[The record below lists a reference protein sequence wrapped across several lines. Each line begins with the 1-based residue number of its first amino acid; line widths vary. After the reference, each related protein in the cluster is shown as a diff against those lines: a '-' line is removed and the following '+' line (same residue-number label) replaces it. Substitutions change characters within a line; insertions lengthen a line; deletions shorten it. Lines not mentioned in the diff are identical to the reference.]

1 MIRLTPE
8 QREAVEHDGNLLL
21 TACPG
26 SGKTRVILAK
36 LLTLADQFI
45 GTSRFIG
52 CITYTNAAVDEI
64 EARLR
69 IYGNNAI
76 ADRCEISTIHA
87 FCLQFVLRPYSWLI
101 PEVPASFQ
109 VLSRENSLFEQIVT
123 AVEDA
128 FGRKPVGQVFEDY
141 ESLRIDVN
149 GEPCGQGIETGIV
162 SDESAAL
169 YWERVRAHG
178 CLDFAMILYY
188 SWRILEQNPFVGRGI
203 ASRFAWLLID
213 EFQDTTDIQI
223 AIFSALHNFLHTRFF
238 LVGDQNQSIMRFAGA
253 RPELAEQFGDQVEAH
268 RDTALTGNFRCGPAI
283 TSTASTLISTVP
295 RMRSAGDAARLAAHV
310 NYVHVGR
317 PIDAITDHFLPALQD
332 AGIPFGKAAILAPWW
347 THLIPVARALRE
359 FDVPVFGP
367 GARPYKRRRLLA
379 GLAEQL
385 GACAEAGNY
394 LGLPGVERALF
405 RLIGNLTGNSR
416 YDMFSYKGRRVALG
430 LIYLARELADQ
441 HPGGVAWLRT
451 IAREAGDYLECEEWL
466 PSSAKQPL
474 IDSAEE
480 MLSDMQTSKVDLANL
495 LISDMG
501 LFANP
506 EHALKLITLHHSKG
520 REFDGVALICMNN
533 GSIPHFS
540 TSTHEAYDEARRLF
554 YVGLTRAK
562 RILIVASDQSHF
574 RNTPTP
580 FIAEAGLC
588 GDQ

>member
-1 MIRLTPE
+1 MIPLTPE

-36 LLTLADQFI
+36 LLTLADQVVD
-45 GTSRFIG
+45 TPQFIG

-69 IYGNNAI
+69 TYGNNAL

-87 FCLQFVLRPYSWLI
+87 FCLQFILRPYSWLI

-123 AVEDA
+123 AVEDT
-128 FGRKPVGQVFEDY
+128 FGRMPAGQAFEDY
-141 ESLRIDVN
+141 ESLRVDVN
-149 GEPCGQGIETGIV
+149 GDPCGQGVETGIV
-162 SDESAAL
+162 TEESAAL

-178 CLDFAMILYY
+178 YLDFAMILYY
-188 SWRILEQNPFVGRGI
+188 SWKIIEQHPFVGRGI

-223 AIFSALHNFLHTRFF
+223 AIFGALQHFLHTRFF
-238 LVGDQNQSIMRFAGA
+238 LVGGDQNQSIMRFAGA
-253 RPELAEQFGDQVEAH
+253 RPELAEQFGDQIDAR
-268 RDTALTGNFRCGPAI
+268 RDTVLTGNFRCGPAI
-283 TSTASTLISTVP
+283 VSAASTLIRTMP
-295 RMRSAGDAARLAAHV
+295 GMQSAGNAGQLAAQV
-310 NYVHVGR
+310 NYVHVQR
-317 PIDAITDHFLPALQD
+317 PIDAITDYFLPALQD
-332 AGIPFGKAAILAPWW
+332 AGIPLGKAAILAPWW
-347 THLIPVARALRE
+347 THLIPVARALRD

-394 LGLPGVERALF
+394 LGLPGVERSLF
-405 RLIGNLTGNSR
+405 RLIGDLSGNSR
-416 YDMFSYKGRRVALG
+416 YDMFSYQGRRVALG

-441 HPGGVAWLRT
+441 QAGGAAWLRA
-451 IAREAGDYLECEEWL
+451 IARGAGDYLEREEWL
-466 PSSAKQPL
+466 PGSAKQSL

-480 MLSDMQTSKVDLANL
+480 MLSDMQASKVDLANL
-495 LISDMG
+495 LIADMG

-506 EHALKLITLHHSKG
+506 EHALKLITLHNSKG
-520 REFDGVALICMNN
+520 REFEGVALICMNN

-540 TSTHEAYDEARRLF
+540 TSTQEAYDESRRLF

-562 RILIVASDQSHF
+562 RVLVVASDQSHWK
-574 RNTPTP
+574 NTPTP
-580 FIAEAGLC
+580 FIAEAGL
-588 GDQ
+588 

>member
-36 LLTLADQFI
+36 LLKLADQLVD
-45 GTSRFIG
+45 TPRFVG

-64 EARLR
+64 EARMR
-69 IYGNNAI
+69 AYGSNAV

-87 FCLQFVLRPYSWLI
+87 FCLQFILRPYGWLI

-109 VLSRENSLFEQIVT
+109 VLSRENSVFELIVT

-128 FGRKPVGQVFEDY
+128 FGRISAGKVFDDY
-141 ESLRIDVN
+141 ESLRIDLN

-162 SDESAAL
+162 TKESAAL
-169 YWERVRAHG
+169 YWERLRAQG
-178 CLDFAMILYY
+178 YLDFAMILYY
-188 SWRILEQNPFVGRGI
+188 SWKILEQHPFVGRGI

-213 EFQDTTDIQI
+213 EFQDTSDIQI
-223 AIFSALHNFLHTRFF
+223 AIFGALQHFLHTRFF

-253 RPELAEQFGDQVEAH
+253 RPELAERFGDQIDAH
-268 RDTALTGNFRCGPAI
+268 RDAALTGNFRCGPAI
-283 TSTASTLISTVP
+283 ISAASTLIPTMP
-295 RMRSAGDAARLAAHV
+295 GMQSAGDAAQLAAQV

-317 PIDAITDHFLPALQD
+317 PLDAITDHFLPALQN
-332 AGIPFGKAAILAPWW
+332 AGIPLGKAAILAPWW

-385 GACAEAGNY
+385 GACAETGNY

-405 RLIGNLTGNSR
+405 RLIGDLTGNSR
-416 YDMFSYKGRRVALG
+416 YDVFSYQGRCLALG
-430 LIYLARELADQ
+430 LIYLARELAEQ
-441 HPGGVAWLRT
+441 HPGGVAWLRA
-451 IAREAGDYLECEEWL
+451 IARHVGDYLEREEWL
-466 PSSAKQPL
+466 PSSAKQSL
-474 IDSAEE
+474 SNSAEE
-480 MLSDMQTSKVDLANL
+480 MLSDMQASSVDLANL

-506 EHALKLITLHHSKG
+506 EHALKLITLHNSKG

-533 GSIPHFS
+533 GNIPHFS
-540 TSTHEAYDEARRLF
+540 TSTQEAYEESRRLF

-562 RILIVASDQSHF
+562 RVLVVSSDKSYWK
-574 RNTPTP
+574 NTPTP
-580 FIAEAGLC
+580 FIAEAGLR
-588 GDQ
+588 

>member
-1 MIRLTPE
+1 MISLTRE
-8 QREAVEHDGNLLL
+8 QREAIDHDGNLVL

-36 LLTLADQFI
+36 LLTLADQVL
-45 GTSRFIG
+45 GTPQFIG

-69 IYGNNAI
+69 KYGNNAI
-76 ADRCEISTIHA
+76 TDRCEISTIHA
-87 FCLQFVLRPYSWLI
+87 FCLQFILRPYGWLV
-101 PEVPASFQ
+101 PEVPTRFQ

-123 AVEDA
+123 AVEDS

-149 GEPCGQGIETGIV
+149 GSPCGQGIDTGIV
-162 SDESAAL
+162 TVESASL
-169 YWERVRAHG
+169 YWERVRDHG
-178 CLDFAMILYY
+178 YLDFAMILYY
-188 SWRILEQNPFVGRGI
+188 SWRILDEHPFVGRGI
-203 ASRFAWLLID
+203 ACRFSWLLVD
-213 EFQDTTDIQI
+213 EFQDTNDIQI
-223 AIFSALHNFLHTRFF
+223 AIFSALQRFLHTRFF

-253 RPELAEQFGDQVEAH
+253 RPELAERFCEQIDAA
-268 RDTALTGNFRCGPAI
+268 RDIALSGNFRCGPAI
-283 TSTASTLISTVP
+283 VTTAATLIPTIP
-295 RMRSAGDAARLAAHV
+295 RMQSVGDAAHFPARV
-310 NYVHVGR
+310 DYVHVKQ
-317 PIDAITDHFLPALQD
+317 PIDAITDHFLPSLQE
-332 AGIPFGKAAILAPWW
+332 AGIPLGKAAILAPWW

-359 FDVPVFGP
+359 FEVPVFGP

-385 GACAEAGNY
+385 GASAEAENY

-405 RLIGNLTGNSR
+405 RLIGDLTGNSR
-416 YDMFSYKGRRVALG
+416 FDMFTYSGRRVGLG
-430 LIYLARELADQ
+430 LIYLARELAER
-441 HPGGVAWLRT
+441 HTGGVSWLRAV
-451 IAREAGDYLECEEWL
+451 ARSVGDYLEREEWL
-466 PSSAKQPL
+466 PSVAKRAL

-480 MLSDMQTSKVDLANL
+480 MLADMKASKVDLANL

-506 EHALKLITLHHSKG
+506 DRALKLITLHNSKG

-540 TSTHEAYDEARRLF
+540 TSTQEDYDEARRLF

-562 RILIVASDQSHF
+562 RVLLVASDQAHWK
-574 RNTPTP
+574 NKPTP
-580 FIAEAGLC
+580 FIAEAGL
-588 GDQ
+588 G

>member
-1 MIRLTPE
+1 MIPLTSE
-8 QREAVEHDGNLLL
+8 QREAVDYDGNLLL

-36 LLTLADQFI
+36 LLTLADQLV
-45 GTSRFIG
+45 GTPHFIG

-64 EARLR
+64 ESRLR
-69 IYGNNAI
+69 TYGNNAI
-76 ADRCEISTIHA
+76 TDRCEISTIHA
-87 FCLQFVLRPYSWLI
+87 FCLQFILRPYGWLI
-101 PEVPASFQ
+101 PEVPKRFQ

-128 FGRKPVGQVFEDY
+128 LGRKPAGLVFDDY

-149 GEPCGQGIETGIV
+149 GRPCGQGLENGIV
-162 SDESAAL
+162 TAEAASL
-169 YWERVRAHG
+169 YWDRVRAHG
-178 CLDFAMILYY
+178 YLDFAMILYY
-188 SWRILEQNPFVGRGI
+188 SWKILEQHPFVGRGV

-223 AIFSALHNFLHTRFF
+223 AIFGALQRFLHTRFF

-253 RPELAEQFGDQVEAH
+253 RPELAEQFSDQIYAH
-268 RDTALTGNFRCGPAI
+268 RNIALTGNFRCGPAI
-283 TSTASTLISTVP
+283 VTTAARLIPTVP
-295 RMRSAGDAARLAAHV
+295 GMQSAGDAAQFPAQV
-310 NYVHVGR
+310 NYVNVGR
-317 PIDAITDHFLPALQD
+317 PIDAITDHFLPSLQN
-332 AGIPFGKAAILAPWW
+332 AGIPLGKAAILAPWW

-367 GARPYKRRRLLA
+367 GARPYRRRRLLA

-405 RLIGNLTGNSR
+405 RLIGDLTGSSR
-416 YDMFSYKGRRVALG
+416 YDIFSYQGRRVALG
-430 LIYLARELADQ
+430 LIYLARELAER
-441 HPGGVAWLRT
+441 HPGGVAWLRA
-451 IAREAGDYLECEEWL
+451 IALSAGSYLEREEWL
-466 PSSAKQPL
+466 PGAAKQPL

-480 MLSDMQTSKVDLANL
+480 MLSDMRSNKVDLANL

-506 EHALKLITLHHSKG
+506 EHALKLITLHNSKG
-520 REFDGVALICMNN
+520 REFDGVALICMND

-540 TSTHEAYDEARRLF
+540 TSTQEAYDEARRLF

-562 RILIVASDQSHF
+562 RVLVVASDQSHW
-574 RNTPTP
+574 RNKPTP
-580 FIAEAGLC
+580 FIAEAGL
-588 GDQ
+588 G

>member
-1 MIRLTPE
+1 MIPLTSE
-8 QREAVEHDGNLLL
+8 QREAVDYDGNLLL

-36 LLTLADQFI
+36 LLTLADQLV
-45 GTSRFIG
+45 GTPHFIG

-69 IYGNNAI
+69 TYGNNAI
-76 ADRCEISTIHA
+76 TDRCEISTIHA
-87 FCLQFVLRPYSWLI
+87 FCLQFILRPYGWLI
-101 PEVPASFQ
+101 PEVPKRFQ

-128 FGRKPVGQVFEDY
+128 LGRKPAGLVFDDY

-149 GEPCGQGIETGIV
+149 GRPCGQGLENGIV
-162 SDESAAL
+162 TAEAASL
-169 YWERVRAHG
+169 YWDRVRAHG
-178 CLDFAMILYY
+178 YLDFAMILYY
-188 SWRILEQNPFVGRGI
+188 SWKILEQHPFVGRGV

-223 AIFSALHNFLHTRFF
+223 AIFGALQRFLHTRFF

-253 RPELAEQFGDQVEAH
+253 RPELAEQFSDQINAH
-268 RDTALTGNFRCGPAI
+268 RNIALTGNFRCGPAI
-283 TSTASTLISTVP
+283 VTTAARLIPTVP
-295 RMRSAGDAARLAAHV
+295 GMQSAGDAAQFPAQV
-310 NYVHVGR
+310 NYVNVGR
-317 PIDAITDHFLPALQD
+317 PIDAITDHFLPSLQN
-332 AGIPFGKAAILAPWW
+332 AGIPLGKAAILAPWW

-367 GARPYKRRRLLA
+367 GARPYRRRRLLA

-405 RLIGNLTGNSR
+405 RLIGDLTGSSR
-416 YDMFSYKGRRVALG
+416 YDIFSYQGRRVALG
-430 LIYLARELADQ
+430 LIYLARELAEH
-441 HPGGVAWLRT
+441 HPGGVAWLRA
-451 IAREAGDYLECEEWL
+451 IALSAGSYLEREEWL
-466 PSSAKQPL
+466 PGAAKQPL

-480 MLSDMQTSKVDLANL
+480 MLSDMRSNKVDLANL

-506 EHALKLITLHHSKG
+506 EHALKLITLHNSKG
-520 REFDGVALICMNN
+520 REFDGVALICMND

-540 TSTHEAYDEARRLF
+540 TSTQEAYDEARRLF

-562 RILIVASDQSHF
+562 RVLVVASDQSHW
-574 RNTPTP
+574 RNKPTP
-580 FIAEAGLC
+580 FIAEAGL
-588 GDQ
+588 G